1 MSRYSD
7 DAFVKAL
14 VRQADALLAQLGLP
28 RTFTLDDLHARV
40 ESRRGRRVHIRPHPL
55 PSQGP
60 HGLWV
65 SGETDDYIFVDD
77 SAPPLRR
84 AQIIGHEFGH
94 ILFDDH
100 GGPLDDDHLADLVPT
115 GEFAPVM
122 ARSLVGCMRSGYDE
136 MIEQRC
142 EWFGTVVLQRLR
154 L

>member
-14 VRQADALLAQLGLP
+14 VRQAGAVLAQLGMP
-28 RTFTLDDLHARV
+28 DTFTLAELHDRV
-40 ESRRGRRVHIRPHPL
+40 EATRGRRVHVLPHPL

-65 SGETDDYIFVDD
+65 MGDTDDYVFVDD
-77 SAPPLRR
+77 TAPPLRR
-84 AQIIGHEFGH
+84 AQIISHEFGH

-100 GGPLDDDHLADLVPT
+100 GAPLDHTQLADLLPT
-115 GEFAPVM
+115 DRRAPVM
-122 ARSLVGCMRSGYDE
+122 ARSLIGCTRSGYDE

-154 L
+154 D